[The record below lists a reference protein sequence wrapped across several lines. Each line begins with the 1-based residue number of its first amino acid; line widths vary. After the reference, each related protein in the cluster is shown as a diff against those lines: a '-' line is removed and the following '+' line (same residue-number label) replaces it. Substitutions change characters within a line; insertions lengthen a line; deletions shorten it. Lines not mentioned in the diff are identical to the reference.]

1 MNAFGHSRRRK
12 IAVLAAV
19 LSTALQWL
27 ALAAESSGSEQA
39 ANNRLEGWRQSADKG
54 EPWAS
59 FNLGLAYQL
68 GTEIEK
74 IPTEAVRLYQVA
86 AEKGYAPAQ
95 ANLGYCYETGF
106 GVTTSYAEAVRWY
119 QLAALQGNA
128 LAQYNLGRKYL
139 VGAPGVPVD
148 PQAAEKWLK
157 LAAQQNF
164 APAFFSIGQL
174 YAGGALGAADYER
187 AHTWFLQAAQQGYPP
202 AQHAIGYL
210 YTEGKGV
217 PQSLG
222 EAVKWYGLAASRN
235 YPDSHYN
242 LGYCYER
249 GQGVPQNL
257 TTAINHYRTA
267 AEFGHPEA
275 QYSVG
280 VCYYEG
286 KGTQFDLVEAYKWW
300 NLAAS
305 QGIAEAASSKE
316 ILVRLMTPQQIQAG
330 QQAAEEF
337 VVRSGTLTETARF
350 VQPTT
355 LQLSDLKRTGTGFF
369 VSADGYILTTYQTI
383 QGASSLQVL
392 TEAGSFTAILQ
403 KVDPL
408 KNIALLKVSG
418 VFHPLPLLSLLAE
431 ETLNSSFD
439 SVGFEKLNLIE
450 FNPKV
455 SKGKVTALSG
465 YQADPR
471 QITMAPPIGPTFAGS
486 AILNERGQVLAM
498 LVGGTEAPPVN
509 GQSSSDLS
517 NRRSY
522 GLKGDHLIAF
532 LRAVPEVKPTIESQL
547 GEILSPEGVVSKARA
562 AAALIL
568 AL

>member
-1 MNAFGHSRRRK
+1 MTAKLFRWLLLG
-12 IAVLAAV
+12 A
-19 LSTALQWL
+19 STALL
-27 ALAAESSGSEQA
+27 AGPVRAAEPSSVES
-39 ANNRLEGWRQSADKG
+39 ANRIEIWRQSAEKE
-54 EPWAS
+54 EPWAC
-59 FNLGLAYQL
+59 FNLGLAYQM
-68 GTEIEK
+68 GSEIERNP
-74 IPTEAVRLYQVA
+74 IEAVRLYRMA
-86 AEKGYAPAQ
+86 ADKSYAPAQ

-106 GVTTSYAEAVRWY
+106 GVSVSFPEAVRWY
-119 QLAALQGNA
+119 QLAALQGNS

-139 VGAPGVPVD
+139 SGAPGVPVD
-148 PQAAEKWLK
+148 PLAAEKWLR

-174 YAGGALGAADYER
+174 YAGGALGAADYEK

-202 AQHAIGYL
+202 AQHAIGFL

-217 PQSLG
+217 PQSFS

-249 GQGVPQNL
+249 GRGVPQNL
-257 TTAINHYRTA
+257 TTAVNHYRTA
-267 AEFGHPEA
+267 AELGHVEA
-275 QYSVG
+275 QYTVG

-286 KGTQFDLVEAYKWW
+286 KGVQVDLVEAYKWW

-305 QGIAEAASSKE
+305 QGIPEAASSKE
-316 ILVRLMTPQQIQAG
+316 ILARLLSPQQVHAG
-330 QQAAEEF
+330 QKAAEEF
-337 VVRSGTLTETARF
+337 VPRVGALTETARF

-355 LQLSDLKRTGTGFF
+355 LQISDLKRTGTGFF
-369 VSADGYILTTYQTI
+369 ISSDGYILTTYQTI

-392 TEAGSFTAILQ
+392 TEAGSFSATLH

-418 VFHPLPLLSLLAE
+418 VFHPLPLVSSLAE
-431 ETLNSSFD
+431 TEINSSF
-439 SVGFEKLNLIE
+439 SAVGFERLTLIE

-455 SKGKVTALSG
+455 AKGKVTALSG
-465 YQADPR
+465 YQSDPR
-471 QITMAPPIGPTFAGS
+471 QISMAPPVGPTFFGS
-486 AILNERGQVLAM
+486 AIVSERGQVLAM
-498 LVGGTEAPPVN
+498 LVGGTETSPAE
-509 GQSSSDLS
+509 GQETATAAT
-517 NRRSY
+517 RRSF
-522 GLKGDHLIAF
+522 GLKSDHLISF
-532 LRAVPEVKPTIESQL
+532 LKAVPEAKPVLASET
-547 GEILSPEGVVSKARA
+547 GGNLSPPEEIVSKARA